1 MVKTFKKIRKASN
14 HIYCDERRQT
24 DWKFLQTVRQR
35 AALSHGLTS
44 TPSSWGTQPAGFSH
58 LNSYAQPESVSPR
71 IWSSGMYSV
80 PDMTDTSSN
89 TGISSSDSKDNNLN
103 HALTPTSSWPL
114 SAETSDLPSTPTW
127 ISNVFASSSE
137 GSSCQGQ
144 VKVFNNSETHPLH
157 EQVSIQGDQLET
169 SCPKD
174 QPLSGLC
181 RHQLDIG
188 TYCEECAEE
197 LSPFFGR
204 QDFDTCSLDQAAGEN
219 GGTMYQDQIIWAQ
232 NSLGNQ

>member
-24 DWKFLQTVRQR
+24 DWKFLQAVRQR

-44 TPSSWGTQPAGFSH
+44 THSSWGAQPAGFSH

-71 IWSSGMYSV
+71 IWSSGMSSV
-80 PDMTDTSSN
+80 PDMTDTSSS
-89 TGISSSDSKDNNLN
+89 TGVSSSDSKDNN
-103 HALTPTSSWPL
+103 HALTPTFSWPL

-127 ISNVFASSSE
+127 ISSVFASSNE

-144 VKVFNNSETHPLH
+144 IKVFNHSETHTLH
-157 EQVSIQGDQLET
+157 EQVLIQGDQLET
-169 SCPKD
+169 SCP
-174 QPLSGLC
+174 LSGLC
-181 RHQLDIG
+181 RHQLDVG

-197 LSPFFGR
+197 LSPFFGQ
-204 QDFDTCSLDQAAGEN
+204 QDFDTCPADQAAGEDHD
-219 GGTMYQDQIIWAQ
+219 GGTTYQDQIIWTQ
-232 NSLGNQ
+232 NSLGN